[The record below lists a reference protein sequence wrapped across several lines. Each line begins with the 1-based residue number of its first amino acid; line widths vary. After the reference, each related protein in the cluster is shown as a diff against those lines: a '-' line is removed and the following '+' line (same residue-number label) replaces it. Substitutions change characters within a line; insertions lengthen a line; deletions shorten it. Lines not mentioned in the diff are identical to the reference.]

1 MGQNVK
7 RMVSNDGWVLQRGSF
22 IQGHVGQNVRRVV
35 SNDGW
40 VLQRGSFIQ
49 GHVGQ
54 NIRRV
59 VLKDECFF
67 YGGVPLDRDM

>member
-35 SNDGW
+35 
-40 VLQRGSFIQ
+40 
-49 GHVGQ
+49 
-54 NIRRV
+54 
-59 VLKDECFF
+59 LKDECFF
-67 YGGVPLDRDM
+67 YGGVPLDRDMSDKLSDSLNRRQVGQTVIHRHRYT